1 MGEARRVRTRRS
13 RAVHRRGARQL
24 PDADRGCSRAAIA
37 GPGDESRDGAVH
49 AGAAVLGDR
58 GAGLAL
64 QQVAGITAAA
74 ACRCRLDRTGPGLA
88 GGGPAAAVGVAAA
101 GRTRGGVG
109 RRHRSVF
116 RRPPFRTQQAGAADQ
131 PRQDLRRRHRR
142 LHRRARLCAGGKP
155 DPAAIGKRLRST
167 RRVAVRVRTDRV
179 RHRRRPVRV
188 VDQAPG
194 RRQGQRSV
202 ASRPRRR
209 ARPHRQ
215 PHRGVAVRRAVLHP
229 GGVVSV
235 KRLAILGSTGSIGAS
250 TLAVV
255 ERHPDRFEVTALSAD
270 RQVDR
275 LLAQCL
281 KFRPK
286 YAALADAAAAEQLR
300 VEVRAAG
307 LKCEVLA
314 GEAAL
319 AQIAAAPEVDAVMA
333 AIVGSP
339 GLASTLAAAR
349 AGKQLLLANKEALV
363 MAGALLMD
371 AVRASGAVLLP
382 IDSEHNAIFQALPR
396 EFDGD
401 FGRAGVKRLWLTASG
416 GPFLRAARAQLAQV
430 TPEQACAHPNWVM
443 GRKISVDSATLMNKG
458 LEVIE
463 ASFLFRAKS
472 AQIEVVI
479 HPQSIVH
486 SLVEY
491 VDGSVLAQLGNPD
504 MRTPIAHALAYPER
518 IDPGVEALDLFA
530 VASLGFERP
539 DLDRFPSLRLAY
551 RALQAGGSAPILLN
565 AANEVAVA
573 SFLER
578 RLAFD
583 RIPELVEEVLERVA
597 AAPVQSL
604 EDVLAADSLAR
615 RTAMQRLE
623 TVTH

>member
-1 MGEARRVRTRRS
+1 V
-13 RAVHRRGARQL
+13 
-24 PDADRGCSRAAIA
+24 
-37 GPGDESRDGAVH
+37 
-49 AGAAVLGDR
+49 
-58 GAGLAL
+58 
-64 QQVAGITAAA
+64 
-74 ACRCRLDRTGPGLA
+74 
-88 GGGPAAAVGVAAA
+88 VG
-101 GRTRGGVG
+101 
-109 RRHRSVF
+109 
-116 RRPPFRTQQAGAADQ
+116 
-131 PRQDLRRRHRR
+131 
-142 LHRRARLCAGGKP
+142 
-155 DPAAIGKRLRST
+155 
-167 RRVAVRVRTDRV
+167 
-179 RHRRRPVRV
+179 
-188 VDQAPG
+188 
-194 RRQGQRSV
+194 
-202 ASRPRRR
+202 
-209 ARPHRQ
+209 
-215 PHRGVAVRRAVLHP
+215 
-229 GGVVSV
+229 V
-235 KRLAILGSTGSIGAS
+235 KRLAILGSTGSIGVN

-270 RQVDR
+270 RQVER

-286 YAALADAAAAEQLR
+286 YAAMADAAAANQLR
-300 VEVRAAG
+300 AKVRAAG
-307 LKCEVLA
+307 LQCDVLA
-314 GEAAL
+314 GEAAV
-319 AQIAAAPEVDAVMA
+319 AHIAEAPEVDAVMA

-339 GLASTLAAAR
+339 GLRSTLAAAR

-396 EFDGD
+396 GFDGD
-401 FGRAGVKRLWLTASG
+401 FERAGVRRLWLTASG
-416 GPFLRAARAQLAQV
+416 GPFLRTAQGLMAQV

-463 ASFLFRAKS
+463 ASFLFRAKP

-518 IDPGVEALDLFA
+518 IDPGVEPLDLFA

-539 DLDRFPSLRLAY
+539 DLNRFPCLRLAY
-551 RALQAGGSAPILLN
+551 RALQVGGSAPILLN

-578 RLAFD
+578 KLPFD
-583 RIPELVEEVLERVA
+583 RIPELVEEVMERVA
-597 AAPVQSL
+597 ASPVQSL
-604 EDVLAADSLAR
+604 EEVLAADALAR
-615 RTAMQRLE
+615 RTAMQKLE
-623 TVTH
+623 TVAH